1 MIHVSPR
8 DESQKKSTKRFDLI
22 LGDALRETHTVEK
35 GKKALTANGDTW
47 RYLGAVGDIGFT
59 IAIPIVLG
67 GMVGRY
73 VDTNFGIYPKGV
85 LFFLFL
91 GIVISLIGFIYRIKD
106 IIEMQPT
113 KK

>member
-1 MIHVSPR
+1 MIQSSR
-8 DESQKKSTKRFDLI
+8 GNASQRKSLERFDLI
-22 LGDALRETHTVEK
+22 LTDASKEAQTIKKEK
-35 GKKALTANGDTW
+35 QIFKNNSDTW
-47 RYLGAVGDIGFT
+47 FYLGAVGDIGFT

-67 GMVGRY
+67 GIVGTY
-73 VDTNFGIYPKGV
+73 IDTNFGTKPAGV
-85 LFFLFL
+85 LVFLFL